1 MPDLDNITQR
11 AQASNLQSKVDDAI
25 NRANSITGGQQ
36 KNRTDE
42 EIEEVAKGFEGIFF
56 SLMLKEMK
64 KTVDKAGFMG
74 EDSSASQMYEDMM
87 DDHLAEVMGKEGL
100 GIGKMVKDFLKEQA
114 MTTFDPDSPEIQ
126 QKLAERV
133 AQYQQIQEKTKAG
146 NK

>member
-74 EDSSASQMYEDMM
+74 VA
-87 DDHLAEVMGKEGL
+87 A
-100 GIGKMVKDFLKEQA
+100 
-114 MTTFDPDSPEIQ
+114 
-126 QKLAERV
+126 AERV
-133 AQYQQIQEKTKAG
+133 TGIRRSPVRAEGAA
-146 NK
+146 

>member
-36 KNRTDE
+36 KNRTE
-42 EIEEVAKGFEGIFF
+42 EDIDEVAKGFEGVFF
-56 SLMLKEMK
+56 RMMLKEMK
-64 KTVDKAGFMG
+64 KTVEKVGFMG

-87 DDHLAEVMGKEGL
+87 DDHLADAMGEEGL

-114 MTTFDPDSPEIQ
+114 LTTFDPNSPEIQ

-133 AQYQQIQEKTKAG
+133 AQYQQIQEKTKTA
-146 NK
+146 NE